1 MISTRFCPVCGAANN
16 ETQTHCFACGQ
27 LLPADAQ
34 DEDASQGTLLH
45 GRYRLGTTIGSGGY
59 SAVYRGWDT
68 QAGGR
73 SVAIKQ
79 ITLHGMGTEETIEAT
94 NTYNRE
100 VEALS
105 ELSHPQVPR
114 LYDHFSDPN
123 HWYLVLEYIEG
134 QTLERYIEAREAQS
148 KPFQLEEILRI
159 GLQMCIVLDYLHSR
173 HPPVVFRDLKPDNI
187 MRTPSGKLYLIDFGI
202 ARRYTPGQS
211 RDTQSLGSPGY
222 AAPEQYGRAQT
233 DARTDLYGLGALLH
247 QLLSGKD
254 PSETPRSLSPLH
266 LNGQP
271 GNAELEQLLNHLLAS
286 DPQDRPAS
294 AHDVIRELE
303 RIRQRRASAL
313 DSKRIWQPPVPQNY
327 PAASGV
333 QVQQLWQAQQQ
344 ATQPKRKRLTR
355 RRVLV
360 ALGVGIV
367 LVGGFEGYRTYI
379 TPGAASSSLL
389 QNTSNATIFTY
400 TGHTDTINALAWSP
414 DSKRIASASA
424 DNTMQVWDA
433 QGGDNSTTYRSIHNT
448 SVNAVAWSSDGS
460 CLTYLDSYQDH
471 GLMWLV
477 FVAKTSP
484 AIDIWGYSHLLS
496 LAWMPGELPT
506 YCAAGSIDGSI
517 LIQDITN
524 TTNSKLLQYQREGIT
539 SLAYSPDGW
548 YLASG
553 SQDHTVVI
561 WDTNT
566 YKRAYS
572 IYQGHTDSVTSV
584 IWLSNGVYVASAS
597 ADSTVQIWDATRAT
611 TVLTYGAHTA
621 PVNAVT
627 SSPDGEYLASAS
639 DDRTVRVWSAYD
651 GSTIMT
657 YTGHTAPVTSV
668 AWSPDGNYIAS
679 GSVDKTVQ
687 VWNAPVL
694 PPV

>member
-34 DEDASQGTLLH
+34 DEDSSQGTLLH

-73 SVAIKQ
+73 SVAVKQ

-134 QTLERYIEAREAQS
+134 QTLERYIEVREAQS
-148 KPFQLEEILRI
+148 KAFQLEEILRI
-159 GLQMCIVLDYLHSR
+159 GLQLCVVLNYLHNR
-173 HPPVVFRDLKPDNI
+173 HPPVIFRDLKPDNI

-247 QLLSGKD
+247 QLLSGKG

-271 GNAELEQLLNHLLAS
+271 GYTELEQLLNRLLAS
-286 DPQDRPAS
+286 DPQDRPTS
-294 AHDVIRELE
+294 AHDVVRELE
-303 RIRQRRASAL
+303 LIRQRRASAL

-327 PAASGV
+327 PAANGV
-333 QVQQLWQAQQQ
+333 HVQQLWQAQQQ
-344 ATQPKRKRLTR
+344 AARPKRKRLTR
-355 RRVLV
+355 RRIL
-360 ALGVGIV
+360 ATIGVGIV

-379 TPGAASSSLL
+379 MPGAASSLPL
-389 QNTSNATIFTY
+389 QNTSNSTLYTY
-400 TGHTDTINALAWSP
+400 TGHTDVINALAWSP
-414 DSKRIASASA
+414 DSKSIASASA

-433 QGGDNSTTYRSIHNT
+433 QNGNNIHTYNGANGAI
-448 SVNAVAWSSDGS
+448 NAVTWSSDGS
-460 CLTYLDSYQDH
+460 ELLFGGDD
-471 GLMWLV
+471 GNVWLLPI
-477 FVAKTSP
+477 KSP
-484 AIDIWGYSHLLS
+484 ASALS
-496 LAWMPGELPT
+496 VLGKREIGRVKALAWAPSALPK
-506 YCAAGSIDGSI
+506 YFAAGSDNDVVA
-517 LIQDITN
+517 IQN
-524 TTNSKLLQYQREGIT
+524 VKSGNSTELSYQTGTIT
-539 SLAYSPDGW
+539 SLSYSSDGW
-548 YLASG
+548 YLLSG

-572 IYQGHTDSVTSV
+572 IYQGHTARVTSV
-584 IWLSNGVYVASAS
+584 IWLPNSVYVASAS
-597 ADSTVQIWDATRAT
+597 MDSTVRIWDASSAAT
-611 TVLTYGAHTA
+611 LLTYGAHTSW
-621 PVNAVT
+621 VNAIAV
-627 SSPDGEYLASAS
+627 SPDGEYLASAS
-639 DDRTVRVWSAYD
+639 DDRTVHVWRVYD
-651 GSTIMT
+651 GNTIMI

-668 AWSPDGNYIAS
+668 AWSPDGHFIAS
-679 GSVDKTVQ
+679 GSADKTVQ

-694 PPV
+694 PPM

>member
-27 LLPADAQ
+27 LLSADTQ
-34 DEDASQGTLLH
+34 DEAASQGTLLH
-45 GRYRLGTTIGSGGY
+45 GRYRLGATIGSGGY

-105 ELSHPQVPR
+105 ELSYPQVPR

-134 QTLERYIEAREAQS
+134 QTLESYIEMREAQS

-159 GLQMCIVLDYLHSR
+159 GLQLCVVLNYLHNR
-173 HPPVVFRDLKPDNI
+173 HPPVIFRDLKPDNI

-254 PSETPRSLSPLH
+254 PSETPRSLSPLR

-271 GNAELEQLLNHLLAS
+271 GHAELEQLLNRLLAS

-294 AHDVIRELE
+294 AQDVVRELE
-303 RIRQRRASAL
+303 RIRQRRANAL

-327 PAASGV
+327 PASSGV
-333 QVQQLWQAQQQ
+333 QVQQLWQTQQQ
-344 ATQPKRKRLTR
+344 AAQPKRKRLTR
-355 RRVLV
+355 RRILV
-360 ALGVGIV
+360 TLGIGVV
-367 LVGGFEGYRTYI
+367 MVGGYAGYQTYF
-379 TPGAASSSLL
+379 AASTPSSLPN
-389 QNTSNATIFTY
+389 QNTTTSTLYTY
-400 TGHTDTINALAWSP
+400 TGHTNIINSLAWSP
-414 DSKRIASASA
+414 TSQRIASASA

-433 QGGDNSTTYRSIHNT
+433 QNGDGIHTYNGANGAI
-448 SVNAVAWSSDGS
+448 NAVAWSSDGS
-460 CLTYLDSYQDH
+460 ELLFGGDD
-471 GLMWLV
+471 GNVWLLPL
-477 FVAKTSP
+477 KN
-484 AIDIWGYSHLLS
+484 LS
-496 LAWMPGELPT
+496 AQSIPTESDRGRVKALAWAPSVLPKDF
-506 YCAAGSIDGSI
+506 AAGSDNDVVA
-517 LIQDITN
+517 IQNIKND
-524 TTNSKLLQYQREGIT
+524 NSTELSYQTGIIT
-539 SLAYSPDGW
+539 SLAYSSDGW

-553 SQDHTVVI
+553 SQDHTVVL
-561 WDTNT
+561 WDTKT

-572 IYQGHTDSVTSV
+572 IYRGHTARVTSV
-584 IWLSNGVYVASAS
+584 VWLPNSTYIASAS
-597 ADSTVQIWDATRAT
+597 MDNTVRIWDATRAAT
-611 TVLTYGAHTA
+611 LLTYGAHTSW
-621 PVNAVT
+621 VNAIAV
-627 SSPDGEYLASAS
+627 SPDGGYLASAS
-639 DDRTVRVWSAYD
+639 EDGTVRIWSTYD

-657 YTGHTAPVTSV
+657 YTGHTASVTSV

-679 GSVDKTVQ
+679 GSADQTVR
-687 VWNAPVL
+687 VWKAPVL
-694 PPV
+694 PSV